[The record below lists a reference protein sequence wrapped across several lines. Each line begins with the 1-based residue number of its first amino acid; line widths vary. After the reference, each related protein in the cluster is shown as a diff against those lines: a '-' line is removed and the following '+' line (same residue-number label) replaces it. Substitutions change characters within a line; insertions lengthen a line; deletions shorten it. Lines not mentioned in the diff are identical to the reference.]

1 MDVPNQMQV
10 RKKKKLRKKIEPFLY
25 LLPALLFFVGFTYY
39 PFAKTIFNSFFLVN
53 SMGEIREFVGLENYI
68 SVLTNSAFL
77 QTIKNTLI
85 YVVISSP
92 VAIFIA
98 LLLAMI
104 ANKKTKM
111 SPLYETLYA
120 ITMAVSMSVAAM
132 IFQLMYNP
140 TIGVLNYVLGTHFN
154 WLNDKKIAMIAI
166 SLIAVWMN
174 IGYNFLFLLSA
185 IRGLSPELLE
195 SADIDGANMV
205 QRTWKIILPIIS
217 PTVFYLICNS
227 LAKNMM
233 MSGLVLILTQG
244 GPQGSTETMISFMYK
259 QSVNNLNYNDAYA
272 AAVIAFI
279 LAFHLKRKECI
290 IPNEII

>member
-1 MDVPNQMQV
+1 MAVPNQMQV

-259 QSVNNLNYNDAYA
+259 QSVNNLTYCATSNKLCEN
-272 AAVIAFI
+272 
-279 LAFHLKRKECI
+279 L
-290 IPNEII
+290 

>member
-120 ITMAVSMSVAAM
+120 ITMAVSSC
-132 IFQLMYNP
+132 
-140 TIGVLNYVLGTHFN
+140 
-154 WLNDKKIAMIAI
+154 NDI
-166 SLIAVWMN
+166 
-174 IGYNFLFLLSA
+174 
-185 IRGLSPELLE
+185 
-195 SADIDGANMV
+195 
-205 QRTWKIILPIIS
+205 
-217 PTVFYLICNS
+217 
-227 LAKNMM
+227 
-233 MSGLVLILTQG
+233 
-244 GPQGSTETMISFMYK
+244 
-259 QSVNNLNYNDAYA
+259 SVN
-272 AAVIAFI
+272 V
-279 LAFHLKRKECI
+279 
-290 IPNEII
+290 

>member
-244 GPQGSTETMISFMYK
+244 GPQGSTDTMISFMYK
-259 QSVNNLNYNDAYA
+259 Q
-272 AAVIAFI
+272 
-279 LAFHLKRKECI
+279 
-290 IPNEII
+290 